1 MKRITPVN
9 RENMYKWILEVL
21 AGKKL
26 TAYEVAAELY
36 KKGYIPLATRQATA
50 PRLTELEQTNKV
62 AVVGK
67 KVDENTHKIVSIYEV
82 VEDGK

>member
-26 TAYEVAAELY
+26 TAYEVATELHR
-36 KKGYIPLATRQATA
+36 KGYIPLPIRQATA
-50 PRLTELEQTNKV
+50 PRLTELERENKV
-62 AVVGK
+62 VVVGK
-67 KVDENTHKIVSIYEV
+67 KVDENTHKTVSIYEV
-82 VEDGK
+82 VE

>member
-9 RENMYKWILEVL
+9 RNNMYKWILEVL
-21 AGKKL
+21 RGQQL
-26 TAYEVAAELY
+26 TAYEISTILQRE
-36 KKGYIPLATRQATA
+36 GYIPLATRQATA
-50 PRLTELEQTNKV
+50 PRLTELEQNNRV

-82 VEDGK
+82 VEDGE